1 MNTDYLHEQGQ
12 GGLNTMS
19 SITSVHLH
27 FLLRS
32 APQKERAC
40 PIGEREENGFLNGLN
55 SCNRQDR
62 NLEGVVG
69 CVDGS
74 GFNEVC
80 GW

>member
-1 MNTDYLHEQGQ
+1 MNMDYLHEQGQ

-55 SCNRQDR
+55 GDRNSCKRQDG
-62 NLEGVVG
+62 N
-69 CVDGS
+69 
-74 GFNEVC
+74 
-80 GW
+80 